1 MLQSSAYIETLVFSG
16 CPNCGFQLHAERI
29 PMEGEGLYPGVPVG
43 TASYHLGMF
52 VSRVSYYI
60 NHESGVSS
68 VICQR

>member
-1 MLQSSAYIETLVFSG
+1 
-16 CPNCGFQLHAERI
+16 
-29 PMEGEGLYPGVPVG
+29 MEGEGLYPGVPVG